1 LSTETGLEATDH
13 LIEAVKNMPVPQ
25 ADSEDPKKQLRSFLG
40 MASYARKFIKDYA
53 TKSQPLNQ
61 LLEKGAAFEWSD
73 RCQAAWD
80 EIVAALCEKV
90 GLWSPDYD
98 QPLYIRTDAC
108 AQGLGAYL
116 FQVVETEKEVKGK
129 VRTVKEERVIEFW
142 SRSVPVPMRQ
152 YDARRL
158 EMLAVIMALEHFKPF
173 IEGVRVQL
181 DTDHRN
187 LTWIQNVKHSSGQL
201 ARWAMRLSEFNF
213 DLRYRPGVDNQVAD
227 ALSRNPLPQELSN
240 EEASSVMFAMYF
252 QRLEAER
259 CTSAHY
265 ASDTPTYMV
274 SWGQIVD
281 PEVSMGSDGVCHA
294 RTIPT
299 QEASDDSDC
308 ESSGDVGEQD
318 MDRLM
323 ALAADTVT
331 LEEIKAA
338 QQPDVYAKEVRKSLS
353 GPRKASQKRKWVLRE
368 RVLYARSEGVE
379 ELDALRIYVPE
390 SLRQR
395 LMAIFHKGD
404 FMMHAGRDATAAAI
418 TRRYYWKGMTRD
430 IASYVRH
437 CLMCRKAKAVLP
449 RRAGMLRQTFYD
461 HCGSTLS
468 IDLVG
473 PWPTTPEGF
482 NYNLQ

>member
-1 LSTETGLEATDH
+1 
-13 LIEAVKNMPVPQ
+13 
-25 ADSEDPKKQLRSFLG
+25 
-40 MASYARKFIKDYA
+40 
-53 TKSQPLNQ
+53 
-61 LLEKGAAFEWSD
+61 
-73 RCQAAWD
+73 
-80 EIVAALCEKV
+80 
-90 GLWSPDYD
+90 
-98 QPLYIRTDAC
+98 
-108 AQGLGAYL
+108 
-116 FQVVETEKEVKGK
+116 
-129 VRTVKEERVIEFW
+129 
-142 SRSVPVPMRQ
+142 
-152 YDARRL
+152 
-158 EMLAVIMALEHFKPF
+158 
-173 IEGVRVQL
+173 
-181 DTDHRN
+181 
-187 LTWIQNVKHSSGQL
+187 
-201 ARWAMRLSEFNF
+201 
-213 DLRYRPGVDNQVAD
+213 
-227 ALSRNPLPQELSN
+227 
-240 EEASSVMFAMYF
+240 
-252 QRLEAER
+252 
-259 CTSAHY
+259 
-265 ASDTPTYMV
+265 MV

-473 PWPTTPEGF
+473 PWPTTPERF
-482 NYNLQ
+482 NYIFTVMDSRIF